1 MTVTVAVSVTLGH
14 EPCETVTVYVVVSNG
29 VTVNVEEQQYTS
41 AGMEWKPVKSLRLD
55 NPGQLLTEYLTSG
68 RRIIIEESGKVV

>member
-1 MTVTVAVSVTLGH
+1 MTKQVHIINADNA
-14 EPCETVTVYVVVSNG
+14 PWR